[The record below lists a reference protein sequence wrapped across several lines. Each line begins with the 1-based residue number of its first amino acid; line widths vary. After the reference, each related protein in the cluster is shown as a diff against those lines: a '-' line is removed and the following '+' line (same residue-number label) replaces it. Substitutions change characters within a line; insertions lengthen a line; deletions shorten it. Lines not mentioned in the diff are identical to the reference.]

1 MEKFLELHSNVKFQM
16 RILSS
21 SEPVKLTDEIINA
34 LYPIKMRKLSDTH
47 WTPVDIAL
55 KAVKFLAEG
64 GRKTVLDLGSGSGK
78 FCLVA
83 ALTSE
88 ATVVGVEKRENLVQL
103 SRKISKNLELENLSF
118 IQSDLIDI
126 DFTIYDSFYFFNAF
140 EELINSKDQLDK
152 HQELDQ
158 GAHNNYILSIRE
170 KFDETPVKTR
180 IVTYCGECEEIPDSF
195 RLVKVGNK
203 GKLRFWEKRA

>member
-1 MEKFLELHSNVKFQM
+1 MSVVFTPDAL
-16 RILSS
+16 
-21 SEPVKLTDEIINA
+21 KLTDETINA

-88 ATVVGVEKRENLVQL
+88 ATIVGVEKRENLVQL
-103 SRKISKNLELENLSF
+103 SRKISKNLELKNLSF
-118 IQSDLIDI
+118 IQSDLIEI
-126 DFTIYDSFYFFNAF
+126 DFKDYDSFYFFNAF

-152 HQELDQ
+152 QQELDQ
-158 GAHNNYILSIRE
+158 LAHNNYIQSVLD
-170 KFDETPVKTR
+170 KFDETPGKTR
-180 IVTYCGECEEIPDSF
+180 IVTYCGDCEEIPTSF
-195 RLVKVGNK
+195 RLVKSENK
-203 GKLRFWEKRA
+203 GKLKFWEKSV